1 MKNKFWPTATIIL
14 VIIFAICIYSFRRLR
29 IENDRIRRELDNFKY
44 DYSTMIKDQDL
55 KISPPM
61 VFRHKNVN
69 PGNFDEVWENG
80 SVYIRIHDSICLP
93 CSSFM
98 FDKIINSYSNSKRYK
113 LIVLGSYK
121 MNHNFIGD
129 VKKLGL
135 EKLTYTNSADELGF
149 IGADSLNV
157 PYLFTISDKKIS
169 TLLILH
175 ETNDKEID
183 AFFSLVERLLIDH
196 EGDAY

>member
-14 VIIFAICIYSFRRLR
+14 VVLFAIFIYSFRRLR
-29 IENDRIRRELDNFKY
+29 IENNTIIGKLDNCNY
-44 DYSTMIKDQDL
+44 DYSTMIKDQDQKTL
-55 KISPPM
+55 PQM
-61 VFRHKNVN
+61 VFRHQYVN
-69 PGNFDEVWENG
+69 PGNFDKVWEDG

-98 FDKIINSYSNSKRYK
+98 FDKIINSYSNSTRYK
-113 LIVLGSYK
+113 LSVLGSYK

-135 EKLTYTNSADELGF
+135 EKISYTNSADEFGF
-149 IGADSLNV
+149 IGADRLNV
-157 PYLFTISDKKIS
+157 PYLFTISDNMIS

-175 ETNDKEID
+175 ETNDNEIEAYFNMID
-183 AFFSLVERLLIDH
+183 RLLH
-196 EGDAY
+196 